1 MNKKLVVLAVAGAF
15 ASPLAVQAQTA
26 NVTLYGR
33 VNLDLEFVKG
43 KTCQSGATAGGG
55 GGSQFPTAC
64 SALSTAAANNVI
76 SDPTVTRVSSNTS
89 RFGLRGTEALGG
101 GLVAIFQLESNV
113 SWDGGNNSNSGLASR
128 ESFVGLQGSWG
139 KVTMGHF
146 LPPIDDLHL
155 IFGNAPTLGSSI
167 LATSNLWGFG
177 SLGNQGNGGFDVRP
191 GNSIRY
197 DSPNMQGF
205 TTAWQ
210 YSARDGSGNTQQTPF
225 GGENGDHTSEMRH
238 AFEFGVNGIYANG
251 PVTAGLSYT
260 THKKI
265 RQYTSDSLASAG
277 SAGTSALNPFNA
289 NDDDITLTGAY
300 DFGTIMQGFGLRLGA
315 VYEKTKYQTPTG
327 DIKRDFWGISGTIPA
342 GGGKVY
348 LYYGKAG
355 KGKGSATDGESV
367 GNLTHGGDTGAST
380 WEASYSYSLSP
391 RTLLYAGYV
400 KIDNDCKSNYSF
412 NINGYPIAV
421 GQFGATAG
429 SAGDFCSG
437 KPQGAVFGMVHNF

>member
-33 VNLDLEFVKG
+33 ANLDLEFVKG
-43 KTCQSGATAGGG
+43 STCQAGATAGGG
-55 GGSQFPTAC
+55 GGSQFPRAC
-64 SALSTAAANNVI
+64 SALSTASATDAI
-76 SDPTVTRVSSNTS
+76 SNPTVARVSSNTS
-89 RFGLRGTEALGG
+89 RFGMRGTEALGG
-101 GLVAIFQLESNV
+101 GLVAIFQIESNV
-113 SWDGGNNSNSGLASR
+113 SFDTGNASSSGLASR

-146 LPPIDDLHL
+146 LTPLDDLHL

-177 SLGNQGNGGFDVRP
+177 SLGNPGNGGFDERM

-197 DSPNMQGF
+197 DSPNIQGF
-205 TTAWQ
+205 TGALQ
-210 YSARDGSGNTQQTPF
+210 YSARDGSGNTTQAPF
-225 GGENGDHTSEMRH
+225 GGENGDHTSEIRH
-238 AFEFGVNGIYANG
+238 AFIISGNVIYANG
-251 PVTAGLSYT
+251 PITAGVSYQ
-260 THKKI
+260 THKKV
-265 RQYTSDSLASAG
+265 RQYVADSLASAG

-289 NDDDITLTGAY
+289 NDDDWTITGAY

-315 VYEKTKYQTPTG
+315 VYEHTKYETPTG
-327 DIKRDFWGISGTIPA
+327 DIKRDYWGISGTVPA
-342 GGGKVY
+342 GGGKIY
-348 LYYGKAG
+348 AFYGKG
-355 KGKGSATDGESV
+355 NNGKGSATDGETV

-380 WEASYSYSLSP
+380 YEVSYSYSLSP

-400 KIDNDCKSNYSF
+400 KINNDCKASYSF

-421 GQFGATAG
+421 GQFGAAPG

-437 KPQGAVFGMVHNF
+437 KPAGAVFGMVHNF